1 MKIQLHRGFRFRPS
15 AGDHSTLSGQN
26 QAAPSSTEGSTSH
39 SGGDGHKSSSTEQT
53 GKNGIT
59 VCSDG
64 SNPIVEYVFFF
75 ETFRILT
82 KIRSIVFV
90 HGLTGNSYNTW
101 LNAGPSSVYWPKDL
115 LSKDLVNARILTFG
129 YDADIVNFWGWHSTN
144 TIADHAGSLLGE
156 LARLRER
163 TDSVGISHHCRIV
176 NSICFVIAHTQYF
189 KRT

>member
-1 MKIQLHRGFRFRPS
+1 MEFQLKRSFRVRKS
-15 AGDHSTLSGQN
+15 AGDHSALPGQN

-53 GKNGIT
+53 GKYGIT

-64 SNPIVEYVFFF
+64 SNPIVEYVFSF
-75 ETFRILT
+75 ETSRILT

-101 LNAGPSSVYWPKDL
+101 LNAGPSPVYWPKDL

-129 YDADIVNFWGWHSTN
+129 YDADIVNFWGPASRN
-144 TIADHAGSLLGE
+144 RIADHAGNLLGC
-156 LARLRER
+156 LVRLRER
-163 TDSVGISHHCRIV
+163 TNAV
-176 NSICFVIAHTQYF
+176 NANLLYHTSTLAYFV
-189 KRT
+189 